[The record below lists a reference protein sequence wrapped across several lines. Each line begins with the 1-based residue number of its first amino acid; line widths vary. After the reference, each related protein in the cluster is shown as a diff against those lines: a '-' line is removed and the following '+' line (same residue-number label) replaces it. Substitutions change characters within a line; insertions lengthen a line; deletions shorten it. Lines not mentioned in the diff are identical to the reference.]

1 MDKKK
6 IIISIVIFIFIAA
19 GIGYSVIKNKQP
31 KYKFWVARKGE
42 IIQKVSATGKV
53 SPKKEIDLGFEIQ
66 GKIKKINIK
75 VGDKAEK
82 GQVLVSLDKD
92 ELNSQFLEAKAN
104 FESAKA
110 NLDKVQAGPS
120 QEEIKIYEQA
130 VKNARIA
137 LDNAETTL
145 KDAEKTLADT
155 KAQAKQNLDQA
166 YQDALVVVMNKE
178 KAAYKLYTSLAKM
191 APTEE
196 TKSLFQKLALE
207 EANHKLQ
214 FETEY
219 DDNIM
224 KDN

>member
-166 YQDALVVVMNKE
+166 YQDALVGLDDAFLKLSNAFNFVKTLRDTDFYKGDQESVTVNSEVSNLEKE
-178 KAAYKLYTSLAKM
+178 KNY
-191 APTEE
+191 
-196 TKSLFQKLALE
+196 FQI
-207 EANHKLQ
+207 
-214 FETEY
+214 FFC
-219 DDNIM
+219 
-224 KDN
+224 